1 VPSER
6 ERVRIEV
13 TFEGGHAITVLVATD
28 AADGLRRAL
37 ESDRDAV
44 FELEA
49 DDGRYFIPLRNV
61 VYVKRFSRDTQ
72 IGFGGT
78 A

>member
-1 VPSER
+1 MPNER
-6 ERVRIEV
+6 ERVRLEV
-13 TFEGGHAITVLVATD
+13 TFEGGHAIAVLVATD

-37 ESDRDAV
+37 EGERDAV

>member
-1 VPSER
+1 MPSER

-13 TFEGGHAITVLVATD
+13 TFEGGHAIAVLVATD

>member
-1 VPSER
+1 MPSER

-13 TFEGGHAITVLVATD
+13 TFEGGHAIAVLVATD

-37 ESDRDAV
+37 ESERDAV

>member
-1 VPSER
+1 MPSEG
-6 ERVRIEV
+6 VRLEV
-13 TFEGGHAITVLVATD
+13 TFEGGHSIAVVVQAD
-28 AADGLRRAL
+28 GADGLRRAL
-37 ESDRDAV
+37 EGDRDAV
-44 FELEA
+44 YELEA

-78 A
+78 T

>member
-1 VPSER
+1 MASER
-6 ERVRIEV
+6 ERVRVEV
-13 TFEGGHAITVLVATD
+13 TFEGGHAIAVLVATE
-28 AADGLRRAL
+28 AADSLRRAL
-37 ESDRDAV
+37 DSDRDGV

-61 VYVKRFSRDTQ
+61 IYVKRFARDTQ

>member
-1 VPSER
+1 MG

-13 TFEGGHAITVLVATD
+13 AFEGGHAIAVLVPAE
-28 AADGLRRAL
+28 AADAL
-37 ESDRDAV
+37 EQALASADGV

-49 DDGRYFIPLRNV
+49 DDGHYLIPVRNV
-61 VYVKRFSRDTQ
+61 VYVKRFSRETQ

-78 A
+78 R

>member
-1 VPSER
+1 MASNR
-6 ERVRIEV
+6 ERVRVEV
-13 TFEGGHAITVLVATD
+13 TFEGGHAIAVLVETD
-28 AADGLRRAL
+28 AAEGLRRAL
-37 ESDRDAV
+37 EGDRDAV

-61 VYVKRFSRDTQ
+61 VYVKRFARDTQ

-78 A
+78 T